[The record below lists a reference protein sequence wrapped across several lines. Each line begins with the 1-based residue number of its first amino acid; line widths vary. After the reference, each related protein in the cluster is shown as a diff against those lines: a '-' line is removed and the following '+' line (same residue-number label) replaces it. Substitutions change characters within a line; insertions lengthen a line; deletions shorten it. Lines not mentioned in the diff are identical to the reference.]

1 MITLT
6 RTETPL
12 AARARNIR
20 WGFYLRRG
28 LQYAF
33 LIFLCAIILGP
44 ILTAVLGG
52 LKTTGELFD
61 RPFGLP
67 VTPRWENYT
76 SILLGENFWK
86 LTRNSIILVAG
97 TSLGVVFCA
106 SLLAFLLARV
116 EFRGRALLYGFISLG
131 LLFPITVA
139 FLPVF
144 IQIRSMGLTDNYLG
158 VILPL
163 IAFGIP
169 TSTIILRSFFR
180 SIPSELEDA
189 AYIDGCT
196 TFGFF
201 RHVLFPLARPAIFAI
216 LVLQTIVAWNEYFL
230 PLLIFTKEDMWPLTL
245 GIMQFRGQYAQDWG
259 KIMAFVSILL
269 VPAAIFYFATQ
280 RYIVNGL
287 TGGELKG

>member
-1 MITLT
+1 MTSI
-6 RTETPL
+6 
-12 AARARNIR
+12 ARPNTKSKTQASGIR
-20 WGFYLRRG
+20 WGHYLRRS

-33 LIFLCAIILGP
+33 LIVLCAIILGP

-76 SILLGENFWK
+76 SILTGESFWR
-86 LTRNSIILVAG
+86 LTRNSFILVAG
-97 TSLGVVFCA
+97 TSFGVVLCS

-116 EFRGRALLYGFISLG
+116 EFRGRTILFAFISLG

-144 IQIRSMGLTDNYLG
+144 ITIRGMGLTDNYLG

-180 SIPSELEDA
+180 TIPSELEDA

-230 PLLIFTKEDMWPLTL
+230 PLLVFTNEDMWPLTL

-259 KIMAFVSILL
+259 KIMAFVSLL
-269 VPAAIFYFATQ
+269 LIPAAIFYFATQ
-280 RYIVNGL
+280 RYIVTGL

>member
-1 MITLT
+1 MTPITRPT
-6 RTETPL
+6 TQSGTK
-12 AARARNIR
+12 ASSVR
-20 WGFYLRRG
+20 WGYYLG
-28 LQYAF
+28 KTLQYAF
-33 LIFLCAIILGP
+33 LVILCAIILGP
-44 ILTAVLGG
+44 IVTAVLGG

-76 SILLGENFWK
+76 DILLGEKFWK
-86 LTRNSIILVAG
+86 LTLNSFILVLG
-97 TSLGVVFCA
+97 TSAGVVLCS

-116 EFRGRALLYGFISLG
+116 EFRGRAVLYAFISLG

-144 IQIRSMGLTDNYLG
+144 IQIRSMGLTDNYFG

-169 TSTIILRSFFR
+169 VSTIILRSFFR
-180 SIPSELEDA
+180 TIPSELEDA

-201 RHVLFPLARPAIFAI
+201 RHILFPLARPAIFAI
-216 LVLQTIVAWNEYFL
+216 LVLQTIVAWNEFFL

-259 KIMAFVSILL
+259 KIMAFVSILII
-269 VPAAIFYFATQ
+269 PAAVFYFATQ
-280 RYIVNGL
+280 RYIVTGL